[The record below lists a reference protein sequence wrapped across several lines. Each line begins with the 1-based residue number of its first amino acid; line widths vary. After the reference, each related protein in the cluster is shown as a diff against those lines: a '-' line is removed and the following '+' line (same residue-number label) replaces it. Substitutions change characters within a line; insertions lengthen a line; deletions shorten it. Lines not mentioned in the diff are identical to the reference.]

1 MIKILMAD
9 DHPIVR
15 MGMKKILEK
24 AHDMIVADEAETG
37 AEVLNKALSNHYDIV
52 LLDISMPGRSG
63 LEVLTQLKKEKPD
76 LPVLILSMY
85 PEEEYAVRA
94 LKTGASGYLT
104 KKSASGELVTAIRKV
119 STGQKYIGSSL
130 ASLLASY
137 LETDQ
142 EKKPHETLSNREYQV
157 MRMISSGKSLTK
169 IADELCLS
177 LRTVSTYR
185 TRIMSKMNLTS
196 NAELTRYSLK
206 NELID

>member
-1 MIKILMAD
+1 MAD

-37 AEVLNKALSNHYDIV
+37 AEVLSKVFNNHYDIV

-63 LEVLTQLKKEKPD
+63 LEVLTQLKKEQPD
-76 LPVLILSMY
+76 LPVLVLSMY

-104 KKSASGELVTAIRKV
+104 KRSASDELVTAIRKV
-119 STGQKYIGSSL
+119 STGQKYISSSL

-137 LETDQ
+137 LETDKD
-142 EKKPHETLSNREYQV
+142 KKPHETLSNREYQV
-157 MRMISSGKSLTK
+157 MRMISSGESLTK

-185 TRIMSKMNLTS
+185 TRIMNKMNLSS
-196 NAELTRYSLK
+196 NADLTRYAL
-206 NELID
+206 NNNLVD

>member
-24 AHDMIVADEAETG
+24 AHDMTVADEAETG
-37 AEVLNKALSNHYDIV
+37 AEVLSKALKNHYDIV

-94 LKTGASGYLT
+94 LKTGAAGYLT

-119 STGQKYIGSSL
+119 STGKKYISSSL

-169 IADELCLS
+169 IGDELCLS

-185 TRIMSKMNLTS
+185 TRIMNKMNLSS
-196 NAELTRYSLK
+196 NAELTRYALK
-206 NELID
+206 NNLID

>member
-15 MGMKKILEK
+15 MGMRKILEK
-24 AHDMIVADEAETG
+24 AHDMVVADEAETG
-37 AEVLNKALSNHYDIV
+37 AEVLSKALNNRYDIV

-119 STGQKYIGSSL
+119 STGQKYISSSL

-137 LETDQ
+137 LEIDQ
-142 EKKPHETLSNREYQV
+142 DKKPHETLSNREYQV
-157 MRMISSGKSLTK
+157 MRMISSGQSLTS

-196 NAELTRYSLK
+196 NAELTRYTLK
-206 NELID
+206 NNLID